1 MKFDS
6 TRRLGK
12 TSNGQKQQGFGRFS
26 ILMCGS
32 LLLGGAM
39 QPALAEHDQP
49 TFREFREQN
58 SNLDRREIR
67 QLFRAT
73 YNNRSTAGA
82 SQPLHIT
89 PKVDSIN
96 ASNPHHVIFND
107 NSANRI
113 NHREAKLLRG
123 GMQQIG
129 DDVVRLRSG
138 VALDLSSADK
148 NIVLGENLFK
158 SVGSIEITV
167 GNEKQTF
174 AAGSKATAA
183 EYIAI
188 KQALS
193 SNSGQQL
200 LIDQSGIASGGSVD
214 LTQITADNDPM
225 RASSLTVASGVTT
238 YGDFNKRS
246 DFRLTGDLNNYG
258 TVVALST
265 SNAVRGGAIRAQ
277 DITNNEGATITSVR
291 PEALRNS
298 SAARVDLTLDARGDL
313 SNYGSITSS
322 GDLTLLGGNSVTNSG
337 TVSAAESVNISA
349 PNLNNSG
356 NIAAEKGNVNIDGP
370 ATAALNV
377 TNTGGTIS
385 ALHGAINVR
394 TPEYNGTF
402 NNNIIGGDLLSKE
415 LNLHAGQ
422 ATNNVDVNNLTGTIS
437 QTGLAGHVL
446 ASTDELIIGSTCL
459 TGDPTFYNAKGSIL
473 INGNLSVGEK
483 LTIIASGNIVKAS
496 LTNIEAR
503 SATGGFDITFIAG
516 ANFVSTTG
524 TPSPTVPGAGGG
536 SVTLDGTGS
545 GATGTG
551 TGPGG
556 LIQFGT
562 GSVITSPTAGGT
574 GNGGNVSFYAFNNTG
589 KGSGMVDVNAA
600 SIVTGGVGTGSNGN
614 VVIVAGGDD
623 DLAGPIPLGRAIQI
637 GVINTTG
644 GTGGGGDLTITT
656 AQPTSSG
663 GNITYN
669 ADGSLAPGAFLTAG
683 TINAAGSI
691 GQATGKAT
699 IARDAFLTAGKDIV
713 QASNLDTLF
722 TSSFDSNVTLTAGGD
737 IGGGTSFPFII
748 EGFNGRITKRVNGGS
763 AGNNQLT
770 VNATGA
776 ASKVN
781 ILRNAVTTLNL
792 MNSTTT
798 KDLVIRTNSILNV
811 AGNITSTGGKVQLEN
826 TGGALNIN
834 PGISIIA
841 FDAIDI
847 ANGSRKRPSMLIG
860 TNAVLQTTAVGGAS
874 VGSIFLTVDSNAF
887 LNAVREASVAGQG
900 PGQPSLS
907 SNVRTQQLDSLENAF
922 VGVSGTTPE
931 KAEYGGRP
939 PSFQGPINNFTSKNA
954 SILLTSTRNKS
965 MTFGGGVNVIAG
977 Q

>member
-39 QPALAEHDQP
+39 QPAMAEHDHP

-73 YNNRSTAGA
+73 YNGRSTGGA

-96 ASNPHHVIFND
+96 AANPHHVILND
-107 NSANRI
+107 NVANRI

-158 SVGSIEITV
+158 SVGSVEITV

-225 RASSLTVASGVTT
+225 RAASLTVASGVTT
-238 YGDFNKRS
+238 YGDFSKRS

-356 NIAAEKGNVNIDGP
+356 NIAAAKGNVNIDGP

-377 TNTGGTIS
+377 TNTGGTIA
-385 ALHGAINVR
+385 ALNGAINVR

-402 NNNIIGGDLLSKE
+402 NNNITGGDLLSKE

-446 ASTDELIIGSTCL
+446 ASTDNLKIGSTCL
-459 TGDPTFYNAKGSIL
+459 TGDPTFYNNGDIQISSDL
-473 INGNLSVGEK
+473 IVGEK
-483 LTIIASGNIVKAS
+483 LTIIASGKIVK
-496 LTNIEAR
+496 LNNVDIEAR
-503 SATGGFDITFIAG
+503 SNTGGFDITFIAG
-516 ANFVSTTG
+516 AKIVSTTG
-524 TPSPTVPGAGGG
+524 GSDSPTLPGIPGAQG

-545 GATGTG
+545 TGVG
-551 TGPGG
+551 I
-556 LIQFGT
+556 IQFGT
-562 GSVITSPTAGGT
+562 GNIITSPTAGGT
-574 GNGGNVSFYAFNNTG
+574 GNGGNVSFYAFNNGG
-589 KGSGMVDVNAA
+589 KGSGIVDINA
-600 SIVTGGVGTGSNGN
+600 STILTGGVGTGTNGD
-614 VVIVAGGDD
+614 VTIVAGGNDD
-623 DLAGPIPLGRAIQI
+623 IVGPTPLGQAVQV
-637 GVINTTG
+637 GVVNTTG
-644 GTGGGGDLTITT
+644 GTGSGGDLTITT
-656 AQPTSSG
+656 AQPTSTG
-663 GNITYN
+663 GNIVYN
-669 ADGSLAPGAFLTAG
+669 ADGSLAAGGALTAG
-683 TINAAGSI
+683 TLNAAGSI
-691 GQATGKAT
+691 AQVTGKAT
-699 IARDAFLTAGKDIV
+699 VARDAKFTAGKDIL
-713 QASNLDTLF
+713 QATNTDTLF
-722 TSSFDSNVTLTAGGD
+722 MSSFNSNVTLTANGN
-737 IGGGTSFPFII
+737 IGNGTLAPFII

-781 ILRNAVTTLNL
+781 IQRNAVTTLNL
-792 MNSTTT
+792 LNSTTT

-847 ANGSRKRPSMLIG
+847 ANGSRKGPSMLIG
-860 TNAVLQTTAVGGAS
+860 ANAVLQTTAVGGAS
-874 VGSIFLTVDSNAF
+874 LGSIFLTVDSKAF
-887 LNAVREASVAGQG
+887 LNAIRGASVAGQG

-939 PSFQGPINNFTSKNA
+939 PSFQGPINNFTSNNA